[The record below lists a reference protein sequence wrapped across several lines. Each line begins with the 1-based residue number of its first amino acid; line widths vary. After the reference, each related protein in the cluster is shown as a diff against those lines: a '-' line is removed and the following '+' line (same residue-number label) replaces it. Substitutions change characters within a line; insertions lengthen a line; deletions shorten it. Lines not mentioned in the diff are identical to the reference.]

1 MSPRQTPSQTVGPFF
16 RPALIEDGAENL
28 VRELTRGE
36 RITIEGRII
45 DGDGAP
51 VLDAMLEIWQANAEG
66 RYDHPED
73 GQEKLLDLAFHG
85 YGRAATDAHGAFR
98 FHTIKPGPVPGV
110 GEVLQAPHINVSIF
124 ARGLL
129 KRLVTRIYFPD
140 EPLNAT
146 DVVLNSA
153 PRERRVTMVGAW
165 TDATRRALR
174 FEVVL
179 QGANE
184 TVFLDI

>member
-1 MSPRQTPSQTVGPFF
+1 MSARQTPSQTVGPFF
-16 RPALIEDGAENL
+16 RPSLIEASAENL
-28 VRELTRGE
+28 VREDTRGE
-36 RITIEGRII
+36 RITIEGRVI

-51 VLDAMLEIWQANAEG
+51 VTDAMLEIWQANAEG

-73 GQEKLLDLAFHG
+73 GQEKLLDPAFHG
-85 YGRAATDAHGAFR
+85 YGRAATDATGMFR

-110 GEVLQAPHINVSIF
+110 DGALQAPHISVSIF

-146 DVVLNSA
+146 DAVLNAA
-153 PRERRVTMVGAW
+153 PPVRRATLIASW
-165 TDATRRALR
+165 TDAKHRALR
-174 FEVVL
+174 FDVTL
-179 QGANE
+179 QGAHE